1 MKTVIVSAIVA
12 VLVAFSFYIY
22 AQSAMNNTSSQN
34 TPAFLPQNT
43 AANGN
48 SGYFMIQLNENTF
61 VTGKNLGDSQQIMVF
76 KVSHQGQLVLT
87 QKAKFMY

>member
-1 MKTVIVSAIVA
+1 MKTIVVSAIVA
-12 VLVAFSFYIY
+12 ILVAFSFYLY
-22 AQSAMNNTSSQN
+22 AQTAINNSSSQKA
-34 TPAFLPQNT
+34 PVFMPQNT
-43 AANGN
+43 SGNGN
-48 SGYFMIQLNENTF
+48 NGYFMIHLNENTF